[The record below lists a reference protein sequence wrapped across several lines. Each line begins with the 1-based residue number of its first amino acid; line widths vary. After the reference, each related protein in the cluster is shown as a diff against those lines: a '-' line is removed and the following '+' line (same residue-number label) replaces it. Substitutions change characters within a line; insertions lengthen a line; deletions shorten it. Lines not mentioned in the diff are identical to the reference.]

1 MSIEFYNIDIFYIY
15 LYSSFKLCNMKKL
28 YVPSWRKVLFFIM
41 MNLCFIGSLLF
52 FEYCFYCERLQ
63 LEIKPSIMYH
73 IGYIGG
79 YLVQVS
85 MLSIIMCLVV
95 LYTGFL
101 ENSKEYLKNIS
112 HTPQ

>member
-1 MSIEFYNIDIFYIY
+1 
-15 LYSSFKLCNMKKL
+15 
-28 YVPSWRKVLFFIM
+28 
-41 MNLCFIGSLLF
+41 
-52 FEYCFYCERLQ
+52 
-63 LEIKPSIMYH
+63 MYH